1 MMRKFFDKA
10 INSVRQYSLWDW
22 GWLKITLFSFGLL
35 IGVYF
40 AQVLSQYMTFI
51 WAIFIFAYIW
61 IIYKT
66 FVQYWTK

>member
-22 GWLKITLFSFGLL
+22 GWLKIALFSFGLL
-35 IGVYF
+35 MGVYF
-40 AQVLSQYMTFI
+40 AQILSQYVTFI

-66 FVQYWTK
+66 FVQYWK

>member
-1 MMRKFFDKA
+1 MRKFFDKA

-40 AQVLSQYMTFI
+40 AQVLSQYVTFI

-66 FVQYWTK
+66 FVQYWK

>member
-1 MMRKFFDKA
+1 MRKFFDKA

-40 AQVLSQYMTFI
+40 AQVLSQYVTFI
-51 WAIFIFAYIW
+51 WAIFIFSYIW
-61 IIYKT
+61 IIYQT
-66 FVQYWTK
+66 FFQYWKK